1 MAGVKGRSGGKRPN
15 TGGARPGAGR
25 KPNPPIEISVI
36 GEHEDPKVF
45 LLAVMNDT
53 TLDGKVRLDAAKALM
68 PYVHQRLAEGG
79 KKDARHDAARKV
91 SKGKFAPAAAPRLV
105 VSNK

>member
-25 KPNPPIEISVI
+25 KPNPPIEMTVI
-36 GEHEDPKVF
+36 GEHDDPKAF
-45 LLAVMNDT
+45 LFSVMNDVSM
-53 TLDGKVRLDAAKALM
+53 DGKVRLDAAKALM
-68 PYVHQRLAEGG
+68 PYLHQRLAESG
-79 KKDARHDAARKV
+79 KKEAKQAAAGKV
-91 SKGKFAPAAAPRLV
+91 AKGKFAPASAPRLV